1 MASGHLGRP
10 AARRQ
15 LVATGAARYHQRVVT
30 RKYPLDPLKRVRAE
44 RVDQEARAFSRALGE
59 VEKARAE
66 AEQRDRAKRDLE
78 RSLSEVA
85 RSERERLEKGDLS
98 VADLARGAAFGIAGE
113 IQRASHERSLEQAR
127 AAQAR
132 AASEAE
138 NKRKGLASARAAAEA
153 VEKHHGKWQKTMRA
167 EAIARDEESAEEAHR
182 ARPKGRGVP

>member
-1 MASGHLGRP
+1 
-10 AARRQ
+10 
-15 LVATGAARYHQRVVT
+15 VT

-44 RVDQEARAFSRALGE
+44 RVDQETRAFSKALGE

-66 AEQRDRAKRDLE
+66 AEQRDRAKRELE
-78 RSLSEVA
+78 RALSEVA

-98 VADLARGAAFGIAGE
+98 VADLARGASFGIAGE

-127 AAQAR
+127 AVQAR

-153 VEKHHGKWQKTMRA
+153 VEKHHRKWQKTMQA
-167 EAIARDEESAEEAHR
+167 EAIARDEENAEEAHR
-182 ARPKGRGVP
+182 ARSKGRGPPPGTSQGRVP